1 MAESLC
7 CPPETITALLTGY
20 TPIQNKKL
28 TKTLLL
34 YSYFCS
40 NKLNNDNNNRDM
52 LVNLFKNHC
61 IPKKHI
67 PCGPF
72 NSISL
77 PRVSTSL

>member
-7 CPPETITALLTGY
+7 CPPETVTALLIGY

-34 YSYFCS
+34 YPYFCP
-40 NKLNNDNNNRDM
+40 NKLNNNNKRDM

-67 PCGPF
+67 FPVDLLTQFPCPE
-72 NSISL
+72 
-77 PRVSTSL
+77 